1 MKIIC
6 VGDAYITC
14 EMMKG
19 GIESYL
25 TNQDVAEYY
34 FFGEQDRIDM
44 RETVKAIEAMRRDSI
59 EIPDQLYTSIADC
72 DLLIVHLCPVTRK
85 LLANANKLKAI
96 LLCRGGT
103 ENVDLQAATEKGIIV
118 SNNPAHNAS
127 AVAEYTI
134 GVILCETRN
143 IARADA
149 ALKNGIWREKFPN
162 TETTIRELKDMTV
175 GIMGFGAV
183 GRLVAEKL
191 SVFGCNIFIYDP
203 YISESA
209 YDFINFTFVDKKTLL
224 NKSDIITIH
233 ARSDKAIITE
243 AEFSEMKRHPYLVN
257 TSRSVLVDSN
267 ALKDALENNVL
278 LGAAIDVFE
287 TEPQIPDFYRHYD
300 NLTITNHRGGDTINS
315 YKDAPVF
322 AIENYR
328 RFLDGGRLRFW
339 VNKESLQLKE

>member
-14 EMMKG
+14 EMMKM
-19 GIESYL
+19 GIEPYL
-25 TNQDVAEYY
+25 TDRDVAEYY
-34 FFGEQDRIDM
+34 FFGELDRVDM
-44 RETVKAIEAMRRDSI
+44 RDTVKAIEAMKRDSI
-59 EIPDQLYTSIADC
+59 KIPEQLYSSIADC
-72 DLLIVHLCPVTRK
+72 DLLIVHLCPVTK
-85 LLANANKLKAI
+85 ALLANAGQLKAI

-103 ENVDLQAATEKGIIV
+103 ENVDLEAATEKGIIV
-118 SNNPAHNAS
+118 SNNPAHNAN

-134 GVILCETRN
+134 GMILCETRN

-149 ALKNGIWREKFPN
+149 SLKSGTWREHFPN

-175 GIMGFGAV
+175 GIVGFGAV

-191 SVFGCNIFIYDP
+191 SVFGCEIYIYDP
-203 YISESA
+203 FISESA
-209 YDFINFTFVDKKTLL
+209 YDFINFTFVDKKSLL

-233 ARSDKAIITE
+233 ARSNKAII
-243 AEFSEMKRHPYLVN
+243 AEEEFAEMKKHPYLIN
-257 TSRSVLVDSN
+257 TARSVLVDSL
-267 ALKDALENNVL
+267 ALKKALDDDIL

-315 YKDAPVF
+315 YKDAPAF

-339 VNKESLQLKE
+339 VNKDSLQGTK